1 MDENIVYNLNGVN
14 LDRNT
19 NVDIHQ
25 LYEDYSINFSDED
38 EQLANEMNNLYNC
51 NVGELKKIIEYYNVH
66 DENLKIS
73 PFNSIKIKY
82 IGLGIGE
89 KLNEELVIGD
99 VIKKTNRKKILQAEE
114 VYIPWPILLSYL
126 DELKDYIVKKDD
138 SKVMQLIEK
147 ILSR

>member
-1 MDENIVYNLNGVN
+1 MEENIVYNLNGVN

-66 DENLKIS
+66 DENFTYKLNKKRKEEIINIILYYEKDIDNSDIVYRRKILWFYLKELKS
-73 PFNSIKIKY
+73 DKYLSKY
-82 IGLGIGE
+82 IIF
-89 KLNEELVIGD
+89 N
-99 VIKKTNRKKILQAEE
+99 
-114 VYIPWPILLSYL
+114 
-126 DELKDYIVKKDD
+126 
-138 SKVMQLIEK
+138 
-147 ILSR
+147 